1 MAKIDLVQTSLS
13 QVSGGYTFQL
23 HQNAQVNQNIKVLF
37 VWSKK
42 EAIPKD
48 WISKLEFKFFEREKN
63 MNNLEI
69 KQQ

>member
-1 MAKIDLVQTSLS
+1 MAKIDLVQTSLN

-23 HQNAQVNQNIKVLF
+23 HQNAQVKQNIKVLF

-48 WISKLEFKFFEREKN
+48 WISKLEFKFFETEKN